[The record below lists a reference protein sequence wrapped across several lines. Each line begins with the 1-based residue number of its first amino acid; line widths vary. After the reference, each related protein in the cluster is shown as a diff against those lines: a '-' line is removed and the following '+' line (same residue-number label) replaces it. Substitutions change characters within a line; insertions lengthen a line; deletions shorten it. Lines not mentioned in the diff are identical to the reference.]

1 MFNQQNCSIPID
13 KFINHALYHPARGY
27 YFKRNP
33 FGKHGDFI
41 TAPNIS
47 KVFSEMIF
55 LWLISYWNKFY
66 KNKKINLVE
75 LGAGNGEMMLQI
87 INSAKNFESFYKNT
101 DFIIYEKSKKLKNLQ
116 KKKLKSLKVQWL
128 RSLKNLNRKP
138 TIFIGNEF
146 LDALPVK
153 QFINI
158 NNLWHERYVYKK
170 SKNYSFIK
178 RKYNIKIIE
187 KKLNLK
193 ISKNQKFLEISL
205 EAIKLIK
212 KLDYII
218 SRQGGCV
225 LFIDYAYLKD
235 KMYDTLQAVK
245 NHKKVNILDSV
256 GNADISHVINI
267 PFMKKIAKKF
277 NLELDYNTQRDFL
290 ISLGILKRAEILAAK
305 KNFLEKANI
314 FYRIN
319 RLIDEKQMGKLF
331 KVIYLYKKN
340 KKFNLGFK

>member
-1 MFNQQNCSIPID
+1 M
-13 KFINHALYHPARGY
+13 
-27 YFKRNP
+27 
-33 FGKHGDFI
+33 
-41 TAPNIS
+41 
-47 KVFSEMIF
+47 
-55 LWLISYWNKFY
+55 LILLFT
-66 KNKKINLVE
+66 KK
-75 LGAGNGEMMLQI
+75 
-87 INSAKNFESFYKNT
+87 AKNSKIYK
-101 DFIIYEKSKKLKNLQ
+101 